1 MAVLVAGD
9 EHLHEAEDGAP
20 VGRRLEVEGR
30 AEEEERERGDHEHDG
45 HGEADDPAPGLLDV
59 DDDGG
64 REHDGEAQHR
74 VVPVEEGLQRPH
86 VPGAVVPLVQLV
98 GAERQRARPDA
109 ARPEGHERERREQQR
124 QLPRHHHAVH
134 LPRRALRGP
143 LVHRQE
149 RRQPQQAHP
158 LIDDP
163 TRANTRT
170 PTPRACKDQQWR
182 GSSAGTRRVV
192 DFDGV
197 RRRRR
202 LQRG

>member
-74 VVPVEEGLQRPH
+74 VVPVEEGLQRP
-86 VPGAVVPLVQLV
+86 PPPPPLGSRRTEQMDLDGGVYTSI
-98 GAERQRARPDA
+98 
-109 ARPEGHERERREQQR
+109 REKYEE
-124 QLPRHHHAVH
+124 LYPAG
-134 LPRRALRGP
+134 GP
-143 LVHRQE
+143 QE
-149 RRQPQQAHP
+149 
-158 LIDDP
+158 
-163 TRANTRT
+163 
-170 PTPRACKDQQWR
+170 
-182 GSSAGTRRVV
+182 
-192 DFDGV
+192 
-197 RRRRR
+197 
-202 LQRG
+202 